1 MLKRKI
7 VLGTYDTA
15 AHGWTLSAWTLS
27 PAEEKTNFVDRPG
40 GDGSW
45 DLSTVLTDGVPRFKD
60 RTLTATL
67 ECSKGTRLSREA
79 KIDEMVNQLSGM
91 RLNIE
96 LPDDPDH
103 YLVGKLHVAREYNDV
118 AHAAVTVT
126 AVCEPWKYSAL
137 ETVVTL
143 DATTSQQTAQLF
155 NCGRRVVVPMLTI
168 EGAEA
173 SVQLEYG
180 SNSCTFAVGTYK
192 WPELLLQPG
201 AHALKYS
208 GSGAIHIVY
217 REARL

>member
-7 VLGTYDTA
+7 VLGAYDTA
-15 AHGWTLSAWTLS
+15 AHGWTLSAWALS

-45 DLSTVLTDGVPRFKD
+45 DLSTALTDGVPRFKD
-60 RTLTATL
+60 RTLSATL
-67 ECSKGTRLSREA
+67 ECSNGTRLSREA

-96 LPDDPDH
+96 LPDDPDR
-103 YLVGKLHVAREYNDV
+103 YLVGKIHVARESNDG

-126 AVCEPWKYSAL
+126 AVCEPWKYSAI

-143 DATTSQQTAQLF
+143 EATTSQQTAQLV
-155 NCGRRVVVPMLTI
+155 NNGRRVVVPVLTI
-168 EGAEA
+168 EGDEA

-180 SNSCTFAVGTYK
+180 TDSGTFAVGTYK

-201 AHALKYS
+201 AHVLRYS
-208 GSGAIHIVY
+208 GSGAIHIAY